1 VTLGARDEVAGGFR
15 QAPVPQSRQSFRL
28 QRPLIEPY
36 VTFSVIRLSGSPK
49 RCQQTLRE
57 CITEW
62 IKMRDTGA
70 SRGAVRATPQ
80 LYPSAGVNRRRRDAG
95 FYHSSG

>member
-1 VTLGARDEVAGGFR
+1 LSGGFR
-15 QAPVPQSRQSFRL
+15 QAPVPQSRPSFRL
-28 QRPLIEPY
+28 QRPLIETY

-49 RCQQTLRE
+49 RYQQTLRE

-62 IKMRDTGA
+62 IKWRDIGA

-80 LYPSAGVNRRRRDAG
+80 LYPSAGVNRRAGMTG
-95 FYHSSG
+95 FYHPSA